1 MKSGSVGIRK
11 QVIDK
16 VDGLSPAWRGLLL
29 VAVVLC
35 ALSVVTSQHKA
46 RKLFIELQKEK
57 EQAQQRDV
65 EWGQLQLEQ
74 STWAAPARV
83 EQVAVQRLQMQLPK
97 NGQVQFIRIKQPSP
111 QSSPT
116 NGESEARGAKPSDR
130 PISREMGEKN
140 YNGSKPQQ

>member
-1 MKSGSVGIRK
+1 MKTKIGGMQKRVM
-11 QVIDK
+11 DK
-16 VDGLSPAWRGLLL
+16 AELRPAYQSLLL

-57 EQAQQRDV
+57 EQAQQMEV

-83 EQVAVQRLQMQLPK
+83 EQVAVQKLQMQLPK
-97 NGQVQFIRIKQPSP
+97 NGQVQFIRIKPPSP
-111 QSSPT
+111 QSSPV
-116 NGESEARGAKPSDR
+116 NGRGGNRSISSE
-130 PISREMGEKN
+130 EMGEKS
-140 YNGSKPQQ
+140 YNGTKLPP